1 MLNLGIIGYG
11 GRASGVISEIL
22 KTGEV
27 RIAAIT
33 DIRNDEIKEKLDA
46 EGYTDIRYYTDADM
60 MIKSEK
66 LDGVFVGTRCS
77 MHTHFALLVA
87 KYGLPLF
94 LEKPVSTTDEDLLRL
109 EGILPEMNEK
119 TVVSFPLRL
128 TTLCRKVKEI
138 VASGKLG
145 RIEHIQAYNNVSYGR
160 GYFHKWY
167 REESETGGQFLQKA
181 THDLDYINDLL
192 DGNKP
197 VRICAM
203 KSQQIFGGDEPSGKR
218 CAECEKTDICPESPK
233 NLLRNG
239 DGARGDF
246 CCFAKDVTIEDSGSC
261 ILEYESGMHVVYSQD
276 FIVRKDAGKRGARL
290 IGFYGTLEF
299 DWVSGKITVYHH
311 QEDVKEEYTVG
322 MGIGHYG
329 GDVMLAD
336 NFIGVMKGK
345 EKSLTPLADGILSAK
360 LCLAAKK
367 SSEEHIFVDIK

>member
-1 MLNLGIIGYG
+1 MLNLGVIGYG
-11 GRASGVISEIL
+11 SRAGYAIDEML

-33 DIRNDEIKEKLDA
+33 DLRNDEIKVKLDA
-46 EGYTDIRYYTDADM
+46 DGYTDINYYTDADE
-60 MIKSEK
+60 MITSEM
-66 LDGVFVGTRCS
+66 LDGVFIGTRCS
-77 MHTHFALLVA
+77 THTDFALLVA

-94 LEKPVSTTDEDLLRL
+94 LEKPVATTEADLERLR
-109 EGILPEMNEK
+109 GILPEMNEK
-119 TVVSFPLRL
+119 TVVSFPLRH
-128 TTLCRKVKEI
+128 TTVCRKVKEI
-138 VASGKLG
+138 VESGKLG
-145 RIEHIQAYNNVSYGR
+145 RIEHVQAYNNVPYGR

-167 REESETGGQFLQKA
+167 REKSETGGQFLQKA

-192 DGNKP
+192 GDNKP

-203 KSQQIFGGDEPSGKR
+203 KSHQIFKGDEPAGKK

-233 NLLRNG
+233 NLVRNG
-239 DGARGDF
+239 DGTRGDF

-276 FIVRKDAGKRGARL
+276 FIVRKSAGKRGARL

-299 DWVSGKITVYHH
+299 DWISGKITVYRH

-322 MGIGHYG
+322 AGAGHFG
-329 GDVMLAD
+329 GDTILAD

-345 EKSLTPLADGILSAK
+345 EKSLTPLEDGILSAK

-367 SSEEHIFVDIK
+367 SAEEHIFVDLK